1 MPIGAGY
8 VRVYQSIL
16 TDSKFEKVYKND
28 HLLATWL
35 RLLLV
40 ADQMWPVPAPVPRSV
55 RDSYIQLLVDVGLV
69 DLMPL
74 DCYRIHGLDAERN
87 ARRNA
92 SRIAAGS
99 RWGNADRHAISMP
112 LPSPSP
118 RPSPSPSNGSQ
129 SDYDERVKRTK
140 RVLQEE
146 EERRARII
154 ASES

>member
-16 TDSKFEKVYKND
+16 TDAKFAKVYKDD

-40 ADQMWPVPAPVPRSV
+40 ADQMWPIPAPIPRSV
-55 RDSYIQLLVDVGLV
+55 RESSIRLLVDVGLV

-92 SRIAAGS
+92 SRIAAGT
-99 RWGNADRHAISMP
+99 RWGNASGNAISMP

-118 RPSPSPSNGSQ
+118 RPSPNGSQ
-129 SDYDERVKRTK
+129 SDFDRRVEATQRELR
-140 RVLQEE
+140 RVRGE
-146 EERRARII
+146 A
-154 ASES
+154 